1 MDRDIDIVENDN
13 TRIHENISDSL
24 IDDIIFF
31 LNNDGGK
38 IYVGVTRDGT
48 RTGVG
53 SLDVFFR
60 RLGDILFSCI
70 VPSAFSLVVSDV
82 MYDPE
87 RTVVVLNVTKGD
99 SEYRRIDEAGT
110 PEERERKVLAV
121 LKNHPCWSAREVS
134 EALSMSF
141 RSVQRY
147 IASLRDKGIMKKNDV
162 DSHEDADSSLDDL
175 SVEELKKMNRDLRKK
190 SAYLEDKVLY
200 LETLYKLITED
211 DVKNK

>member
-110 PEERERKVLAV
+110 REERERKVLAV

-147 IASLRDKGIMKKNDV
+147 IASLRDRGIIRRTGSRKTGFWDITDQQPTGQDPGYVNESEHALV
-162 DSHEDADSSLDDL
+162 D
-175 SVEELKKMNRDLRKK
+175 
-190 SAYLEDKVLY
+190 
-200 LETLYKLITED
+200 
-211 DVKNK
+211 